1 MGGAFGTHGENEK
14 CSTALLGQTKE
25 DGTEGPDIDGSIIL
39 SVLKNLI
46 RGVDSCVS
54 E

>member
-1 MGGAFGTHGENEK
+1 MAGMAKMRNA
-14 CSTALLGQTKE
+14 STALQGQTKE

-39 SVLKNLI
+39 NDFFLKKMI